1 MCDIIVLF
9 WFCSCYVILC
19 VLCDSGSYN
28 WIVCVIN
35 FLIIVF
41 VFVFL
46 VSVEIESDGKLDFVD
61 ELDVIVLE
69 SFILDL
75 FLRVFG
81 VVVSE

>member
-1 MCDIIVLF
+1 M
-9 WFCSCYVILC
+9 
-19 VLCDSGSYN
+19 
-28 WIVCVIN
+28 IN